1 MSLSPSQSDAV
12 AASLEAANP
21 GSSARADLQEVQ
33 RGPAAPLPLGDRNAN
48 PPGIGFWALVRED
61 FAVHGSEWMNQGF
74 WTLFWHRFGNWRM
87 GIRIK
92 LIRAP
97 FSLTYRFMFKCCEIF
112 CGIKLSYNVPVGRR
126 VRLEHF
132 GGMILGARA
141 IGNDVTLRQN
151 TTLGVASKADLSAK
165 PTIEDGCDIGAGVC
179 ILGDIT
185 IGRGSRIGANAV
197 VTKDI
202 PPYSVAVGI
211 PAKVIK
217 TLPPEVGN
225 DEEASL
231 DAMREE
237 GDR

>member
-1 MSLSPSQSDAV
+1 MKPTSAYTETADGVAESATGDNAITTTA
-12 AASLEAANP
+12 AAS
-21 GSSARADLQEVQ
+21 
-33 RGPAAPLPLGDRNAN
+33 PLPIGDRNAN
-48 PPGIGFWALVRED
+48 PRGVGFWALVRED
-61 FAVHGSEWMNQGF
+61 FAVHGREWMNQGF
-74 WTLFWHRFGNWRM
+74 WALFWHRFGNWRM
-87 GIRIK
+87 GVRFK

-97 FSLTYRFMFKCCEIF
+97 FTLVYRLMFKFCEMA

-132 GGMILGARA
+132 GGMILGARS

-151 TTLGVASKADLSAK
+151 TTLGVASKADLAAK

-179 ILGDIT
+179 ILGNVR
-185 IGRGSRIGANAV
+185 IGQGSKIGANAV

-217 TLPPEVGN
+217 TLPSG
-225 DEEASL
+225 L
-231 DAMREE
+231 DSPGSAAAAQPSGGEL
-237 GDR
+237 